1 MAFWLGNAVSL
12 SLIKA
17 WLTIDYVASNTSV
30 LTLVIICF
38 DRYLSGKF
46 QLLKFLQHPVL
57 VPHFRLNMCT
67 SDQEFTKY
75 IKVNFSTEYKNK
87 RIYTQSS

>member
-1 MAFWLGNAVSL
+1 MSHRLTLQSTRRCRTPDSKDIAVSL
-12 SLIKA
+12 SQIKA

-46 QLLKFLQHPVL
+46 LTSGLNFRFEYLILEIYKSKF
-57 VPHFRLNMCT
+57 
-67 SDQEFTKY
+67 
-75 IKVNFSTEYKNK
+75 
-87 RIYTQSS
+87 